1 MRKIIYLL
9 TAALLAIAAGCQ
21 KYVKAEEDSPFR
33 ISINAADVAAG
44 DDVVVTVSLEEGVL
58 AGDCRALF
66 TVTDSS
72 TGRTTGFALKDAD
85 GNSMTEETVWHFDK
99 DGRAGFRLG
108 GLAGGKYEVRLT
120 VRRWFHTASA
130 GCSFNVSL

>member
-9 TAALLAIAAGCQ
+9 TAGLLAIAAGCQ

-33 ISINAADVAAG
+33 IGINAADVAAG
-44 DDVVVTVSLEEGVL
+44 QDVVVDVVLDDGVL
-58 AGDCRALF
+58 AGDCRAFF
-66 TVTDSS
+66 TVTDIS
-72 TGRTTGFALKDAD
+72 TGRTTGFAFKDAD

-99 DGRAGFRLG
+99 DGRAGFRFG
-108 GLAGGKYEVRLT
+108 GLASGKYEVRLT

-130 GCSFNVSL
+130 GCSFNVLL

>member
-9 TAALLAIAAGCQ
+9 TVGLLAIAAGCQ

-44 DDVVVTVSLEEGVL
+44 QDVVVDVVLDDGVL

-72 TGRTTGFALKDAD
+72 TGRTTGFAFKDAD

-99 DGRAGFRLG
+99 DGCAGFRLG
-108 GLAGGKYEVRLT
+108 GLASGKYEVRLT

-130 GCSFNVSL
+130 GCSLNVLL